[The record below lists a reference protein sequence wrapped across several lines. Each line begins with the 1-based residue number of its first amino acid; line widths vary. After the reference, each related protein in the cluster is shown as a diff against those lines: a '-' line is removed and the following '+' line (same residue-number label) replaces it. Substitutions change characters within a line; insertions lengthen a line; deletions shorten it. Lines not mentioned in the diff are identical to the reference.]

1 MPVLHRWL
9 PPGVRLAL
17 PPALLALCL
26 VLANPSRPVPFYV
39 LLPAAALSVAL
50 NLLLVVEC
58 DALGRI
64 PTLPWTALGLTCATV
79 LVRGFSGIIADEHG
93 SRAAARIYWVYL
105 LVAVPASCAV
115 WVRQDY
121 GLTDAERRQPL
132 FSLPS
137 QASYKTRNTGRPAQ
151 LDDLPHDH
159 DDEDDGPDASASAS
173 RPLLS
178 SAGAESRSDG

>member
-115 WVRQDY
+115 WIRQDY
-121 GLTDAERRQPL
+121 GLTNAERRQPL

-137 QASYKTRNTGRPAQ
+137 QGERSGIRVFLSRLADVLLSTASYKVRFKPGRPGA
-151 LDDLPHDH
+151 
-159 DDEDDGPDASASAS
+159 
-173 RPLLS
+173 RPTRQTLR
-178 SAGAESRSDG
+178 AR